1 MERILADDYDTPWK
15 EAIERYFADFLHFYF
30 PQAYAQIDWSQP
42 HVFLDQELRAVVQDA
57 ELGKRFVDKLV
68 RVTRQGGQSEWVYV
82 HLEVQG
88 DMQAAFAE
96 RMFVY
101 HYRLYDR
108 YRKPIAS
115 LAVLA
120 DDQPHWQP
128 ESFSYDVFG
137 CHHGLRFPVAKL
149 LDWVGSETQ
158 LEDSSNPFA
167 VVTLAHLATRAT
179 RNDAAARYAAKW
191 TLVQGLYR
199 RGWDKQQVID
209 LFKVLDWM
217 MRLPKELDA
226 QLWQNLENLEE
237 EKHMTYISSVERIG
251 IEKGF
256 EKGIAQGIE
265 KGIEQGIEQ
274 GMQRGQAHVLAR
286 QLTYRFGDLP
296 AWVRERLDKA
306 CADELE
312 AWAESVL
319 SADSFEAVLGTARH

>member
-1 MERILADDYDTPWK
+1 MADDYDTPWK

-30 PQAYAQIDWSQP
+30 PQAHAQIDWSQP

-68 RVTRQGGQSEWVYV
+68 RVTRQGGQPEWVYV

-120 DDQPHWQP
+120 DDQVHWQP
-128 ESFSYDVFG
+128 ESFNYEVFG
-137 CHHGLRFPVAKL
+137 CQLGLRFPVAKL
-149 LDWVGSETQ
+149 LDWAGSEAR
-158 LEDSSNPFA
+158 LADSSNPFA
-167 VVTLAHLATRAT
+167 VITQAHLATRAT
-179 RNDAAARYAAKW
+179 RNNASARYAAKW
-191 TLVQGLYR
+191 KLVQGLYR

-217 MRLPKELDA
+217 MRIPEELNA
-226 QLWQNLENLEE
+226 QLWQNLETLEE
-237 EKHMTYISSVERIG
+237 ETNMPYVCSVERIG
-251 IEKGF
+251 IEKGL
-256 EKGIAQGIE
+256 KQGL
-265 KGIEQGIEQ
+265 EQGTQQ
-274 GMQRGQAHVLAR
+274 GQVRMLAR
-286 QLTYRFGDLP
+286 QLAHRFGQLP
-296 AWVRERLDKA
+296 SWVSERLGKA
-306 CADELE
+306 SVDELE
-312 AWAESVL
+312 AWAEAVL
-319 SADSFEAVLGTARH
+319 SAESIETVFDAARH

>member
-1 MERILADDYDTPWK
+1 MADDYDTPWK

-30 PQAYAQIDWSQP
+30 PLAHAQIDWSQP
-42 HVFLDQELRAVVQDA
+42 PVFLDKELRAVVQDA

-68 RVTRQGGQSEWVYV
+68 RVTRQGGLPEWVYV

-120 DDQPHWQP
+120 DDQEHWQP
-128 ESFSYDVFG
+128 ESFNYEIFG
-137 CHHGLRFPVAKL
+137 CQLGLRFPVAKL
-149 LDWVGSETQ
+149 LDWAGSEAR
-158 LEDSSNPFA
+158 LADSSNPFS

-179 RNDAAARYAAKW
+179 RNDATARYAAKW

-199 RGWDKQQVID
+199 RGWGKQQVID

-217 MRLPKELDA
+217 MRLPKELNA
-226 QLWQNLENLEE
+226 QLWQNLETLE
-237 EKHMTYISSVERIG
+237 KGTNMPYVCSVERIG
-251 IEKGF
+251 IEKG
-256 EKGIAQGIE
+256 
-265 KGIEQGIEQ
+265 IEQGIQ
-274 GMQRGQAHVLAR
+274 QGQARALAR
-286 QLTYRFGDLP
+286 QLTHRFGALP
-296 AWVRERLDKA
+296 AWVTERLDKA
-306 CADELE
+306 TADELE
-312 AWAESVL
+312 TWVEAVL
-319 SADSFEAVLGTARH
+319 SADSITAVFGAARH